1 MKAPLLRA
9 WASMRARVRPLHL
22 ARRVYVALVSMAV
35 NTVCT
40 EQAAVL
46 PQAGEEPGFSA
57 PQRHPWLALV
67 LSGGGLRGF
76 AHVGVLKAL
85 DAQGIRPDLVVGSS
99 VGALVGA
106 LYASGRDA
114 RALERLVS
122 ANGFRLGSGWFRR
135 SAERAPM
142 GLHAFVSAHVRHP
155 RIEQFPIGFAAVATD
170 LQDGRMAIFN
180 RGGAALAVQASA
192 GLPGAFASTMVGGRA
207 FADGGLTSPVP
218 VRAARA
224 LGAQYVI
231 AVNLTCPPEQ
241 SRLEGLVDR
250 MFQVGL
256 VMVRSLAIQE
266 AREAD
271 IIIEPGFPP
280 QDQIHLDN
288 WQALVAAG
296 ERATLAAL
304 PRIRA
309 LLASKG
315 APSLQPVLPLTCP
328 TGSPG

>member
-1 MKAPLLRA
+1 
-9 WASMRARVRPLHL
+9 
-22 ARRVYVALVSMAV
+22 MAV

-46 PQAGEEPGFSA
+46 PLAGEEPGFTA
-57 PQRHPWLALV
+57 PLGRPRLALV

-85 DAQGIRPDLVVGSS
+85 DAHGIRPDLVVGSS

-114 RALERLVS
+114 WALERLVS
-122 ANGFRLGSGWFRR
+122 ANGFCLGSGWFRR
-135 SAERAPM
+135 SADGAPV
-142 GLHAFVSAHVRHP
+142 GLHAFVSAHVRQP

-180 RGGAALAVQASA
+180 HGGAALAVQASA
-192 GLPGAFASTMVGGRA
+192 GLPGAFASTLVGGRA

-224 LGAQYVI
+224 LGAQCVI
-231 AVNLTCPPEQ
+231 AVDLTCPPEQ

-266 AREAD
+266 AGEAD
-271 IIIEPGFPP
+271 VLIEPALPP
-280 QDQIHLDN
+280 FGQIDLDQRV
-288 WQALVAAG
+288 ALIAAG
-296 ERATLAAL
+296 ESATLAAL
-304 PRIRA
+304 PRIRE
-309 LLASKG
+309 LLAANGPPTANPPDSREASPDVKQEA
-315 APSLQPVLPLTCP
+315 APVAYNRRARRLAMR
-328 TGSPG
+328 